1 MNTPHCTPEQL
12 DLLRHML
19 GINDPSQRVPTPYR
33 DYAAVCPGDPSYIE
47 MAQAGLVEIYREA
60 AGANP
65 NDYYCCTAAGR
76 EAALASHKAIRW
88 PKARR
93 VYRKYL
99 DVSDVLTGLTFSQFL
114 RDPQF
119 ADLRKDA

>member
-1 MNTPHCTPEQL
+1 MQPTPEQL

-19 GINDPSQRVPTPYR
+19 GINDPSQRVPAPYR
-33 DYAAVCPGDPSYIE
+33 NYAAVPPGDPCYLE

-60 AGANP
+60 AGANAY
-65 NDYYCCTAAGR
+65 DYYRCTDAGR
-76 EAALASHKAIRW
+76 EAALVSHKTIRW
-88 PKARR
+88 SKSKR

-114 RDPQF
+114 RSPQF
-119 ADLRKDA
+119 ADLRRDA